1 MEIGLLS
8 VKNTLPFF
16 ENFGNLPTKLISESN
31 INDIKDLDLFIIP
44 GGSLIECNNL
54 LNNEG
59 FKNTISNFNGY
70 VLGICSG
77 FQLLANTIDIGR
89 KSQIPILKKGLGLLD
104 VNISPLICTDR
115 VKFKIENNTVFN
127 SKKINDDGG
136 KKSETY
142 NNKLYEGFHCHTYG
156 HITIENSKVFTKSF
170 VNKLNYKMLDKSNEL
185 ISGAFD
191 EKIYGT
197 MIHDFLDNEDIK
209 NSFLNNF
216 KVKEDELEE
225 ILIKN
230 QNLKSKFKKYRYD
243 EKINPENNKKNTN
256 TGKKGIILLGTGSES
271 GKTFI
276 TTSIAGKLSKKGYK
290 VFSAKI
296 GPDVRDIVPSLYI
309 TNETMTKYNSI
320 KIYDRGWSTID
331 EFKKYIE
338 SSDYDYYIIE
348 GVMGAFTG
356 CLNKVGYSSAEIAKL
371 LNIPTYI
378 ISSCSKSGIEGS
390 YIESLIYYSLLKD
403 IGVDVKGIILNKIYN
418 DRIVEKVKNIS
429 DKSDIK
435 IIPIKKAKQNIN
447 IKNRGLMPEVEID
460 YDLFCNLALDLDI
473 DIELLDMGIN
483 NKNIRI
489 EDIEGYFKNPEDT
502 SYIEEKLINLTLKLN
517 YKSN

>member
-31 INDIKDLDLFIIP
+31 MKDISDLDLFIIP

-54 LNNEG
+54 LNNDE
-59 FKNTISNFNGY
+59 FKNTLSKFNGY
-70 VLGICSG
+70 ILGICSG
-77 FQLLANTIDIGR
+77 FQLLSNTIDIGR
-89 KSQIPILKKGLGLLD
+89 KSQTPILKKGLELLD
-104 VNISPLICTDR
+104 VDISPLICTDR
-115 VKFKIENNTVFN
+115 VKFKIDNNTIFN
-127 SKKINDDGG
+127 NKKTNDNSE
-136 KKSETY
+136 KKLQNY
-142 NNKLYEGFHCHTYG
+142 NNMAYDGFHCHTYG

-170 VNKLNYKMLDKSNEL
+170 VNKLDYKMLEKSNEL

-191 EKIYGT
+191 GKIYGT
-197 MIHDFLDNEDIK
+197 MIHDFLDNENIK

-225 ILIKN
+225 ITIKN

-243 EKINPENNKKNTN
+243 ENINIAHKQKNIDTS
-256 TGKKGIILLGTGSES
+256 KKGIILLGTGSES

-309 TNETMTKYNSI
+309 TNEPMTKYSSI
-320 KIYDRGWSTID
+320 KIYDRGWSTIE

-356 CLNKVGYSSAEIAKL
+356 CLNKAGYSSAEIAKL
-371 LNIPTYI
+371 LNIPTYVV
-378 ISSCSKSGIEGS
+378 SSCSKSGIEGS
-390 YIESLIYYSLLKD
+390 YIESLMYYTLLNK

-429 DKSDIK
+429 NKSDIQ

-447 IKNRGLMPEVEID
+447 IKNRGLIPEVEID

-473 DIELLDMGIN
+473 DIELLDMNIN
-483 NKNIRI
+483 NENNISI
-489 EDIEGYFKNPEDT
+489 EDIKGYFENPEDT
-502 SYIEEKLINLTLKLN
+502 SYMEEKLLDLVLKL
-517 YKSN
+517 KKL